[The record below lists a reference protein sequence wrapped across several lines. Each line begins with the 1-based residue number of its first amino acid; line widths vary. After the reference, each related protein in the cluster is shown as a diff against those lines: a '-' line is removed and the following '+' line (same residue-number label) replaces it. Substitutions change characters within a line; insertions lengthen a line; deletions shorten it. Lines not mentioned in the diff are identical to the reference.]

1 MMNRKLGIIILF
13 GAAVAAFFIFD
24 LHTLLNFETLKSQNE
39 ALKATVE
46 AQFVVSA
53 LVFFV
58 CYVLVTGMSL
68 PGAAIMSLA
77 AGALFG
83 LWPAVVLVS
92 FGSTFGATIAFLMS
106 RTLLRDWVQ
115 TKFGSQLAPMNAGIE
130 KEGGFYLFGLRLV
143 PLFPFFV
150 INLLMGLTPIKT
162 LRFMWV
168 SQLGMLPA
176 TIVFVNAGTQL
187 GQLESV
193 SGLLSPALIL
203 SFVVLGVFPLIA
215 KKILNGMKANAVLRK
230 YKKPKSFDTNLI
242 VIGAGSAGLVSSLI
256 AATVKAKVTL
266 IEKHQMGGD
275 CLNTGCVPSKAL
287 IRSAKASYTINN
299 SEDYGIKANGEVD
312 FAAVMSRV
320 HNIIK
325 TIEPHDSVE
334 RYTSLGVDCEQGE
347 ARIISPWEVEV
358 NGRTISAPNII
369 LASGARPLVPPF
381 PGLDQVAY
389 ATSDNVWELT
399 ELPKR
404 LLVLGGGPIGCEL
417 AQSFSRLGA
426 EVTQLDMA
434 PRILP
439 REDKE
444 ISTLMTERF
453 EAEGINVLTNH
464 KTTAFENVDG
474 ENWCLAESDGGDV
487 RVPFD
492 LVLIAIG
499 RKANVTNMG
508 LEALNIELNPQ
519 GTVAVNEYGCTSIPT
534 IYACGD
540 VAGPYQ
546 FTHMAS
552 HQAWFATVNSL
563 FGKFKKFKIDYS
575 VVPWATFTDP
585 EVARVGLN
593 EADAKEQGIA
603 VEVTRYDLAEH
614 DRAIADGET
623 IGFVKVLTP
632 PGKDK
637 ILGATIVGAHGGEL
651 IGEFVLAM
659 KHGLGLGKIMG
670 TIHIYPTMLEANKFA
685 AANWRKARKP
695 EGLLNWVQK
704 YHNWRRS

>member
-1 MMNRKLGIIILF
+1 MNRKLGIVVLF
-13 GAAVAAFFIFD
+13 GAVLAAFFVFD
-24 LHTLLNFETLKSQNE
+24 LHTLLNFENLKSQNE

-53 LVFFV
+53 LVFFG

-68 PGAAIMSLA
+68 PGAGIMSLA

-92 FGSTFGATIAFLMS
+92 FGSTLGATIAFLMS

-115 TKFGSQLAPMNAGIE
+115 DKFGNQLAPINAGIE

-150 INLLMGLTPIKT
+150 VNLLMGLTPIKT
-162 LRFMWV
+162 LRYMWV
-168 SQLGMLPA
+168 SQLGMIPA

-203 SFVVLGVFPLIA
+203 SFVALGVFPLLA
-215 KKILNGMKANAVLRK
+215 KKILDGIQASAVLRK
-230 YKKPKSFDTNLI
+230 YKKPKNFDTNLI

-287 IRSAKASYTINN
+287 IRSAKANHTINR

-312 FAAVMSRV
+312 FAAVMNRV

-347 ARIISPWEVEV
+347 AKIISPWEVE
-358 NGRTISAPNII
+358 
-369 LASGARPLVPPF
+369 
-381 PGLDQVAY
+381 GLDQVAY

-399 ELPKR
+399 KLPKR

-439 REDKE
+439 REDEE
-444 ISTLMTERF
+444 ISTLMAERF
-453 EAEGINVLTNH
+453 KVEGINVLTNH
-464 KTTAFENVDG
+464 KTTAFENIDG
-474 ENWCLAESDGGDV
+474 ENWCLAESNGSNV

-508 LEALNIELNPQ
+508 LEALNVELNPQ
-519 GTVAVNEYGCTSIPT
+519 GTVAVNEYGRTSIPT

-593 EADAKEQGIA
+593 ETDAKEQGIA

-614 DRAIADGET
+614 DRAIADGEAV
-623 IGFVKVLTP
+623 GFVKVLTP

-695 EGLLNWVQK
+695 EGLLSWVEK

>member
-1 MMNRKLGIIILF
+1 
-13 GAAVAAFFIFD
+13 
-24 LHTLLNFETLKSQNE
+24 
-39 ALKATVE
+39 
-46 AQFVVSA
+46 
-53 LVFFV
+53 
-58 CYVLVTGMSL
+58 
-68 PGAAIMSLA
+68 
-77 AGALFG
+77 
-83 LWPAVVLVS
+83 
-92 FGSTFGATIAFLMS
+92 MS

-115 TKFGSQLAPMNAGIE
+115 DKFGSQLAPINAGIE

-150 INLLMGLTPIKT
+150 VNLLMGLTPIKT
-162 LRFMWV
+162 LRYMWV
-168 SQLGMLPA
+168 SQLGMVPA

-187 GQLESV
+187 GQLESI

-203 SFVVLGVFPLIA
+203 SFVALGVFPLIA
-215 KKILNGMKANAVLRK
+215 KKILDGIQANAVLRQ
-230 YKKPKSFDTNLI
+230 YKKPKNFDTNLI

-287 IRSAKASYTINN
+287 IRSAKANHTISR
-299 SEDYGIKANGEVD
+299 SEDYGITANGEVD
-312 FAAVMSRV
+312 FAAVMNRV

-347 ARIISPWEVEV
+347 AKIISPWEVAI

-381 PGLDQVAY
+381 PGLDQVAH

-399 ELPKR
+399 KLPKR

-417 AQSFSRLGA
+417 AQSFARLGA

-439 REDKE
+439 REDEE
-444 ISTLMTERF
+444 ISALMTERF
-453 EAEGINVLTNH
+453 KAEGINVLTNH

-474 ENWCLAESDGGDV
+474 ENWCLAETDGNSV

-508 LEALNIELNPQ
+508 LEALNVELNPQ
-519 GTVAVNEYGCTSIPT
+519 GTVAVNDYGRTNIPT

-552 HQAWFATVNSL
+552 HQAWFATVNAL

-593 EADAKEQGIA
+593 ETDAKEQGIA

-614 DRAIADGET
+614 DRAIAESET

-695 EGLLNWVQK
+695 EGLLNWVEK
-704 YHNWRRS
+704 YHNWRR

>member
-1 MMNRKLGIIILF
+1 
-13 GAAVAAFFIFD
+13 
-24 LHTLLNFETLKSQNE
+24 
-39 ALKATVE
+39 
-46 AQFVVSA
+46 
-53 LVFFV
+53 
-58 CYVLVTGMSL
+58 
-68 PGAAIMSLA
+68 
-77 AGALFG
+77 
-83 LWPAVVLVS
+83 
-92 FGSTFGATIAFLMS
+92 
-106 RTLLRDWVQ
+106 
-115 TKFGSQLAPMNAGIE
+115 
-130 KEGGFYLFGLRLV
+130 
-143 PLFPFFV
+143 
-150 INLLMGLTPIKT
+150 MGLTPIKT
-162 LRFMWV
+162 LRYMWV
-168 SQLGMLPA
+168 SQLGMIPA

-203 SFVVLGVFPLIA
+203 SFVALGVFPLLA
-215 KKILNGMKANAVLRK
+215 KKILDGIQASAVLRQ
-230 YKKPKSFDTNLI
+230 YKKPKNFDTNLI

-287 IRSAKASYTINN
+287 IRSAKANHTISR
-299 SEDYGIKANGEVD
+299 SEDYGITANGEVD
-312 FAAVMSRV
+312 FAAVMNRV

-347 ARIISPWEVEV
+347 AKIISPWEVAI

-381 PGLDQVAY
+381 PGLDQVAH

-399 ELPKR
+399 KLPKR

-417 AQSFSRLGA
+417 AQSFARLGA

-439 REDKE
+439 REDEE
-444 ISTLMTERF
+444 ISALMTERF
-453 EAEGINVLTNH
+453 KAEGINVLTNH

-474 ENWCLAESDGGDV
+474 ENWCLAETDGNSV

-508 LEALNIELNPQ
+508 LEALNVELNPQ
-519 GTVAVNEYGCTSIPT
+519 GTVAVNDYGRTNIPT

-552 HQAWFATVNSL
+552 HQAWFATVNAL

-593 EADAKEQGIA
+593 ETDAKEQGIA
-603 VEVTRYDLAEH
+603 VEITRYDLAEH
-614 DRAIADGET
+614 DRAIAEGET

-695 EGLLNWVQK
+695 EGLLNWVEK
-704 YHNWRRS
+704 YHNWRR